1 MCPIANHDDDVC
13 NYAICAGC
21 ETEHKWKGR
30 AKRQCTK
37 KVMMRVATNFAT
49 STWKRSHTGLVK
61 IGLMGH
67 TGRTNQRDAS
77 AAKGSSLGTMH
88 EVIIETFS
96 NHEGVNTMTIS
107 PQSTTAHELSMT
119 PVMIRAN
126 EKEKAAFLLFI
137 TYSL

>member
-1 MCPIANHDDDVC
+1 MMMMLVTMQFVLAVRGSIDGKAVQKDNAQR
-13 NYAICAGC
+13 N
-21 ETEHKWKGR
+21 
-30 AKRQCTK
+30 
-37 KVMMRVATNFAT
+37 VMMRVATNFAT

-88 EVIIETFS
+88 EVITEALS
-96 NHEGVNTMTIS
+96 NHEGANTMTIS
-107 PQSTTAHELSMT
+107 PQSATAHELSVT

-126 EKEKAAFLLFI
+126 DKEKDAFLLFI
-137 TYSL
+137 KYSL